1 MSLSGPTTNHNEI
14 RIWAESHQIVP
25 TELLPHVLDHEPAEL
40 RMMLAGQAN
49 GHPDIKVL
57 TWEEFFLKFDSLGLT
72 FVYDDERAGYNE
84 ILQIEE
90 KSPYRPP
97 KYRPAHVKH

>member
-1 MSLSGPTTNHNEI
+1 MSISGPTTNHNEI
-14 RIWAESHQIVP
+14 RIWAESWKVVP

-40 RMMLAGQAN
+40 RMMLGEQAR
-49 GHPDIKVL
+49 DRVDVKML
-57 TWEEFFLKFDSLGLT
+57 TWEEFFLKFDSLGLA

-90 KSPYRPP
+90 KSPYRHPR
-97 KYRPAHVKH
+97 YRIANT